1 MGNID
6 HKAFNDFR
14 DILVFIKGA
23 HHYYGYLVIH
33 NKSPELMGISET
45 VLNVSGSEFIALNKA
60 LIDIKGNGLEPHQ
73 RIRVYCSCENVACVA
88 NGERNPELLSS
99 QYETFKDLSKGLS
112 LEINWVPS
120 LNDGKISS
128 DLSTTEA
135 ILATDRLNTLS
146 AQMAEYREDHAH

>member
-1 MGNID
+1 MGSID

-23 HHYYGYLVIH
+23 HHYSGYLVIH
-33 NKSPELMGISET
+33 NKSPELMDISAT
-45 VLNVSGSEFIALNKA
+45 VLNVNGSEFIALNKA

-99 QYETFKDLSKGLS
+99 HFETFKDLSKGLP
-112 LEINWVPS
+112 LEIHWVPS
-120 LNDGKISS
+120 MNDGKISS

-135 ILATDRLNTLS
+135 VLATDRLNTLS
-146 AQMAEYREDHAH
+146 AQMAEYRENHAH